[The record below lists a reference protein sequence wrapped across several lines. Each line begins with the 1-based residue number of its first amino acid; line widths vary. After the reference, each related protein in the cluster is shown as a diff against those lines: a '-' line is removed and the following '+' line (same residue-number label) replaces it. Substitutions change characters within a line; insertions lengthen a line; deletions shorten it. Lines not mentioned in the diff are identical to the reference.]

1 MPGRTSCTKDGPKF
15 TQHKWHMPYY
25 MYGKLKYPNFVAGPA
40 YVLPLGRNATSCLY
54 IKGSSLDYVFL
65 EDVFITGIVREKCG
79 LLIANTD
86 KIYNLG
92 FHKNNFCLANRDLD
106 IAVHYVKGQGAM
118 KDLHSVI
125 LGQASCTAVISSAI
139 LLKCSFSYCLFTCI
153 FCIFLG
159 GLLD

>member
-1 MPGRTSCTKDGPKF
+1 MPGRTSCTKHRPKF

-79 LLIANTD
+79 LHIANTD

-92 FHKNNFCLANRDLD
+92 FHKNNFCLANRDQD

-125 LGQASCTAVISSAI
+125 LGQASCKSNVLKTLVNK
-139 LLKCSFSYCLFTCI
+139 LLSKPEN
-153 FCIFLG
+153 
-159 GLLD
+159 